1 MTTFFKK
8 QIVDQPLLSI
18 LTVLHYSFYHIL
30 HAKVPLHLIKAQTY
44 SSIRSIKQTRGSSTF
59 ISE

>member
-18 LTVLHYSFYHIL
+18 ITVLHYSFYYIL

-44 SSIRSIKQTRGSSTF
+44 GFIRV
-59 ISE
+59 